1 MSDRFSDRD
10 ATREALSALADGEAP
25 SQDVARACAAWRDQP
40 EAKAAWHDYQMI
52 GDVMRSEDL
61 AQASASEAFLSKFR
75 EKLAQEPVVLAPVA
89 AAQTASAQQQLASAG
104 TQATAVVRTLR
115 RRAWAGPVSVAAGFV
130 MVVGAL
136 MSSQILPGGAGGQA
150 DGASVAQTGGNLMAY
165 PGAAANSYMPAQ
177 WTGGVV
183 AEPGHAPGLS
193 IGSGASF
200 NRPGEVVMVRDP
212 LLDQALAVEHGVQR
226 AEPTF
231 ADQGA
236 LIRPAVFG
244 GR

>member
-89 AAQTASAQQQLASAG
+89 AAQTASAQQLASAG
-104 TQATAVVRTLR
+104 TQASAVVRTLR

-136 MSSQILPGGAGGQA
+136 MSSQILPGGAGEQA
-150 DGASVAQTGGNLMAY
+150 DGVSVAQSGGNLMAY
-165 PGAAANSYMPAQ
+165 PGASANSYMPAQ
-177 WTGGVV
+177 WTGGAV
-183 AEPGHAPGLS
+183 AESGHAPGLS

-212 LLDQALAVEHGVQR
+212 LLDQALAVEHGAQR
-226 AEPTF
+226 ADATF

-236 LIRPAVFG
+236 LIRTAVFG

>member
-40 EAKAAWHDYQMI
+40 DARAAWRDYQMI

-61 AQASASEAFLSKFR
+61 AQAADSDAFLSRFR
-75 EKLAQEPVVLAPVA
+75 ERLAQEPVVLAPAA
-89 AAQTASAQQQLASAG
+89 AAQTAGAQRDVARDLAETG
-104 TQATAVVRTLR
+104 VVRALK
-115 RRAWAGPVSVAAGFV
+115 RRAWAGPMSVAAGFV
-130 MVVGAL
+130 MIVGAL
-136 MSSQILPGGAGGQA
+136 MSSQIMPGGGAGQSDESSLAQA
-150 DGASVAQTGGNLMAY
+150 GGNLMNY
-165 PGAAANSYMPAQ
+165 PGGAVSSYMPVQ
-177 WTGGVV
+177 WTGGGV

-200 NRPGEVVMVRDP
+200 SRPGEVVLVRDP
-212 LLDQALAVEHGVQR
+212 QLDQALAVEHAGQR
-226 AEPTF
+226 AEATF